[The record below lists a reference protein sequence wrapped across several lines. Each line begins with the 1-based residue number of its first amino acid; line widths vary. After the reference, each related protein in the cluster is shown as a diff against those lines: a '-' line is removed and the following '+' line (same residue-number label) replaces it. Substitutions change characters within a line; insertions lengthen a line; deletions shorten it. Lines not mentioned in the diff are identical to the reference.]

1 MAQSS
6 AEQIYNLLEKYLF
19 PILKFADVYVDE
31 KGILR
36 PIGQDPSLSYQEDGR
51 DLIIV
56 DSQIKYQ
63 EVKNKK
69 EEFQI
74 FNPFTIPKQT
84 VFLANMVM
92 MKANSIDGGANDSDL
107 VYDDDLDEWVPKNIN
122 KIKEDEVITNNS
134 GVIKLFET
142 RDPKF
147 LVNTKITFA
156 KTDKSGNPTEELAS
170 FSHQNVIMSIIG
182 AIINL
187 IKKYQKTISPD
198 FLSTEATIIAIDKSL
213 TKIAN
218 VREKEK
224 KQQPERLH
232 ISNLDDE
239 EELVDEMMEV
249 DKEGYFIDP
258 YISSDIM
265 FVPTDKK
272 CEYDPLN
279 ASSKINKHM
288 FLPSYKILREDEQVV
303 QDVADTNEI
312 LQYADMDFLI

>member
-1 MAQSS
+1 
-6 AEQIYNLLEKYLF
+6 
-19 PILKFADVYVDE
+19 
-31 KGILR
+31 
-36 PIGQDPSLSYQEDGR
+36 
-51 DLIIV
+51 
-56 DSQIKYQ
+56 
-63 EVKNKK
+63 
-69 EEFQI
+69 
-74 FNPFTIPKQT
+74 
-84 VFLANMVM
+84 MVM

-198 FLSTEATIIAIDKSL
+198 FLSTEATIIAIDRSL
-213 TKIAN
+213 SKIAN